1 MECYGLNICTPLH
14 SYVEALMSSVM
25 LLGGGGLWEVI
36 RLDEVI
42 RMGPRDG
49 IGTLTRENQRSSSF
63 SVPNMRTQQEDSH
76 LQAS

>member
-14 SYVEALMSSVM
+14 SYVEALVSSVM

-42 RMGPRDG
+42 RMGPHDG
-49 IGTLTRENQRSSSF
+49 ISTLTRENQRSSSL